1 LMAGCLVISSLTLP
15 VLAEEGANHHRI
27 RVTPDYDH
35 PGMSMVSEFNI
46 YRGALYTNAFADYL
60 TEEGFDL
67 GVTSFN
73 IPVAGAASANGR
85 QYDTYINLTKFFF
98 PTEDVIIGVGTQ
110 NGTNFSGQSR
120 QFHNFDFAEIT
131 YECGDWAKF
140 SAGTYYVNDSLSQ
153 SRQNVGALV
162 GIDLMFVP
170 GVFWTEMDWFSG
182 DNNLSGAVV
191 NNYWQVTQIVTVYAG
206 LQVPAT
212 QSGNAFAGI
221 AGLALNFQ

>member
-1 LMAGCLVISSLTLP
+1 
-15 VLAEEGANHHRI
+15 
-27 RVTPDYDH
+27 
-35 PGMSMVSEFNI
+35 
-46 YRGALYTNAFADYL
+46 
-60 TEEGFDL
+60 
-67 GVTSFN
+67 
-73 IPVAGAASANGR
+73 
-85 QYDTYINLTKFFF
+85 
-98 PTEDVIIGVGTQ
+98 
-110 NGTNFSGQSR
+110 
-120 QFHNFDFAEIT
+120 
-131 YECGDWAKF
+131 
-140 SAGTYYVNDSLSQ
+140 
-153 SRQNVGALV
+153 VGALV